1 MCASGH
7 VGAAASS
14 LARVA
19 STPALVEP
27 VARARVAGASLL
39 AYAAYAA
46 NLKPILDT
54 ARTGR
59 LVTVTRGPDVSAV
72 VSAVRF
78 REFLAATLPSRARV
92 VYENGACV
100 VFIPGLAVAAEAS
113 TFDEA
118 ITEMLNGLRDYAEDW
133 DSHLAD
139 APNHAE
145 NWGLV
150 NLVRL
155 SDDDQLRSWLLA
167 DQ

>member
-1 MCASGH
+1 MASALRTDSGSNPSPAETCSRSWCTEL
-7 VGAAASS
+7 VLRYSS
-14 LARVA
+14 YDGF
-19 STPALVEP
+19 T
-27 VARARVAGASLL
+27 VART
-39 AYAAYAA
+39 

-59 LVTVTRGPDVSAV
+59 LVTVTRGQGVSAV
-72 VSAVRF
+72 VSAGRL
-78 REFLAATLPSRARV
+78 REFLAATVPSRARV
-92 VYENGACV
+92 IYEDGACV

-118 ITEMLNGLRDYAEDW
+118 IGEMLDGLHDYAEDW

-139 APNHAE
+139 APNRAE

-155 SDDDQLRSWLLA
+155 SDDGQLRAWLLA
-167 DQ
+167 DR

>member
-1 MCASGH
+1 MSVTAYDGF
-7 VGAAASS
+7 
-14 LARVA
+14 
-19 STPALVEP
+19 T
-27 VARARVAGASLL
+27 VART
-39 AYAAYAA
+39 

-59 LVTVTRGPDVSAV
+59 LVTVTRGPDVSTV
-72 VSAVRF
+72 VSAGRL
-78 REFLAATLPSRARV
+78 REFLAGAVPSRARV
-92 VYENGACV
+92 VYEDGACV
-100 VFIPGLAVAAEAS
+100 VFIPGLPVAAEAS

-118 ITEMLNGLRDYAEDW
+118 IIEMLDGLRDYAQDW

-139 APNHAE
+139 APNHAG

-155 SDDDQLRSWLLA
+155 SDDSQLRAWLLA

>member
-1 MCASGH
+1 MAYATYVAYASYLRK
-7 VGAAASS
+7 VGCRISLGSS
-14 LARVA
+14 MSVT
-19 STPALVEP
+19 SYDGFT
-27 VARARVAGASLL
+27 VART
-39 AYAAYAA
+39 

-72 VSAVRF
+72 VSAVRL
-78 REFLAATLPSRARV
+78 RQFLAATVPSRARV
-92 VYENGACV
+92 VYEDGACV

-118 ITEMLNGLRDYAEDW
+118 ITEMLDGLRDYAEDW

-155 SDDDQLRSWLLA
+155 SDDDQLRAWLLA